1 MNAAFVLH
9 RWAYQEHSY
18 ILEVFTARHGRR
30 RVIARGARS
39 AKSKWRGALEPFNLI
54 DAEWQGRGDLPTLK
68 QADVVQS
75 FPLEGHYLYSG
86 FYLNE
91 LIQRLLPEHYVAS
104 ELFDDYRHTL
114 TLLNEQAL
122 LQPVLRRFEWQLLA
136 RLDLAFSW
144 REEAHT
150 SQPIVAEQTYLFY
163 PEQGFVAVA
172 QPPQNTLVLTG
183 QEILALADFKLD
195 TEQRLKHYKLL
206 MRAALQPH
214 LGTKPLHSRNLFR
227 PQQS

>member
-18 ILEVFTARHGRR
+18 ILELFTSAYGRR
-30 RVIARGARS
+30 RVIARGVRS

-54 DAEWQGRGDLPTLK
+54 DAHWQGRGDLPTLK
-68 QADVVQS
+68 QADVVQAL
-75 FPLEGHYLYSG
+75 PLQGRYLYSG

-91 LIQRLLPEHYVAS
+91 IIQRLLPEQYAVP
-104 ELFDDYRHTL
+104 ELFEDYRHTL

-122 LQPVLRRFEWQLLA
+122 LEPVLRRFEWQLLV

-144 REEAHT
+144 REEAH
-150 SQPIVAEQTYLFY
+150 SGQPIMANHTYIFY

-172 QPPQNTLVLTG
+172 EPPPHTLVLTG
-183 QEILALADFKLD
+183 EDIRALADFQLD
-195 TEQRLKHYKLL
+195 TEQRLAHYKLL

-214 LGTKPLHSRNLFR
+214 LGSKPLQSRNLF
-227 PQQS
+227 